1 MQVLPWHPLGRFL
14 RSPVHVSGHGF
25 AINHCMA
32 HPFPHPLVFF
42 SCLLS
47 WKTAWHGAGKPE
59 GRFCFCPCLKLLSNI
74 KNNCVPVCG
83 PLAGLLAVYPVICFH
98 SIVPPAFFCAL
109 LSDPMVL
116 LWLFIL
122 LIALGNPFCYWDA
135 VARAVS
141 RHKRGALVFGCPP
154 CRGFHK
160 RAFYKFLQHS
170 AWVLPLFRLA
180 ARPVAGFAHGQFP
193 CRFTGKACC
202 AREHLPRFSR
212 PAAYAPFLSVKKW
225 AACMHIRSGLPCYC
239 SGHPG

>member
-14 RSPVHVSGHGF
+14 RSPVHVSGHGS

-32 HPFPHPLVFF
+32 THFPIPLVFF

-59 GRFCFCPCLKLLSNI
+59 GLPCFCPCLKLLSNI
-74 KNNCVPVCG
+74 KNNCVPACG
-83 PLAGLLAVYPVICFH
+83 PLAGLLPVYPVICFH

-135 VARAVS
+135 VAQAVS
-141 RHKRGALVFGCPP
+141 RHKRGHWFSGVHPAVAFIKGHFTNFCSILHGCCPCSAL
-154 CRGFHK
+154 
-160 RAFYKFLQHS
+160 
-170 AWVLPLFRLA
+170 LPVPWLGLPMGNSPAVSPGRLA
-180 ARPVAGFAHGQFP
+180 APGNIFPVFP
-193 CRFTGKACC
+193 
-202 AREHLPRFSR
+202 
-212 PAAYAPFLSVKKW
+212 APQHMPLSFQ
-225 AACMHIRSGLPCYC
+225 
-239 SGHPG
+239 